1 VRVGTR
7 VVQAMRRGQPVVALE
22 SSVFAQGLP
31 RPSNA
36 EAARRMIQAVTDA
49 GAVAAVTAV
58 VRGVPVAGLGS
69 RDLNRFLDG
78 GNIVKVSARDL
89 AGAIASRSDGAT
101 TVAAGIVLAH
111 RAGIAVFATGG
122 IGGVH
127 RGRGYDESADLVEL
141 SRTPMIVVCSGAKAI
156 LDLPA
161 TAERLE
167 SLGVAVIGYRT
178 DIMPAFYSRETGIPV
193 SVRVDTADDVAAIHR
208 AHIALGRPGALLVV
222 QPPPTATALT
232 HATVEG
238 AVARGLRSAARAN
251 VRGAAVTPF
260 LLKAVAK
267 ATRGRSLTANLA
279 LLELNAGLAGEIAA
293 SVALARN
300 NR

>member
-1 VRVGTR
+1 MRVSTR
-7 VVQAMRRGQPVVALE
+7 VAQAMRRGQPVVALE

-36 EAARRMIQAVTDA
+36 EAARRMIQAVIDA
-49 GAVAAVTAV
+49 GAVPAVTAV
-58 VRGVPVAGLGS
+58 VRGVPVAGLET
-69 RDLNRFLDG
+69 RDLNRFL
-78 GNIVKVSARDL
+78 NSEVIPKLSARDL
-89 AGAIASRSDGAT
+89 AGAIANSSDGAT

-127 RGRGYDESADLVEL
+127 RGSGHDESADLLEL
-141 SRTPMIVVCSGAKAI
+141 SRTPVVVVCSGAKAI
-156 LDLPA
+156 LDLQA

-167 SLGVAVIGYRT
+167 SLGVTVVGYRT
-178 DIMPAFYSRETGIPV
+178 DTMPAFYSRETGIPV
-193 SVRVDTADDVAAIHR
+193 SVRVDTADEVAAIYR
-208 AHIALGRPGALLVV
+208 AHSALGRPGALLVV
-222 QPPPTATALT
+222 QPPPPATALA

-238 AVARGLRSAARAN
+238 AVTTGLRSAARAK
-251 VRGAAVTPF
+251 VRGPAVTPF

-279 LLELNAGLAGEIAA
+279 LLELNAGFAGEIAA
-293 SVALARN
+293 SVAVARN

>member
-1 VRVGTR
+1 MRVSTR
-7 VVQAMRRGQPVVALE
+7 VAQAMRRGQPVVALE

-31 RPSNA
+31 RLSNA
-36 EAARRMIQAVTDA
+36 EAARRMIQAVTEA
-49 GAVAAVTAV
+49 GAVPAVTGV
-58 VRGVPVAGLGS
+58 VRGVPVAGLET
-69 RDLNRFLDG
+69 RDLNRFLDSED
-78 GNIVKVSARDL
+78 IPKVSARDL
-89 AGAIASRSDGAT
+89 AGGMGSGSDGAT
-101 TVAAGIVLAH
+101 TVAAAIVLAH

-127 RGRGYDESADLVEL
+127 RGSGHDESADLLEL
-141 SRTPMIVVCSGAKAI
+141 SRTPVIVVCSGAKAI
-156 LDLPA
+156 LDLQA

-167 SLGVAVIGYRT
+167 SLGVTVVGYRT
-178 DIMPAFYSRETGIPV
+178 DTMPAFYSRETGIPV
-193 SVRVDTADDVAAIHR
+193 SVRVDTADQVAAIYR
-208 AHIALGRPGALLVV
+208 AHSALGRPGALLVV
-222 QPPPTATALT
+222 QPPPPATALT

-238 AVARGLRSAARAN
+238 AVTTGLRSAARAK

-267 ATRGRSLTANLA
+267 ATRGRSLAANLA

-293 SVALARN
+293 SVAVARN